1 MLLHVHIFFVPT
13 NVVVTQD
20 DGMISFFLKEFIKP
34 LPANILGFL
43 YVALL
48 LIQSIRLEYL
58 MSELKMFHKDGFT
71 TALAYLLL
79 SGLYPVWYH
88 ITPALVANSF
98 IIWIFIQLSKL
109 YNNPSPKTL
118 LFNTGLIVGA
128 TVLCYHPAAII
139 LVVVLFSV
147 ALIRP
152 FHLSE
157 YFVLLMGCVMPFYL
171 IISLLFLNDQMVL
184 LKSFIPSIKFLL
196 PVITTDLFF
205 WISTALIALM
215 VLAGL
220 FVWSPQNNRMVIQ
233 IRKSWNVML
242 LMLLIILIVP
252 LFISHAGMVSAVLI
266 MVPFAAFI
274 SNVFLYP
281 KRLWFPNLLFFL
293 VLALVCYYNWQL
305 LKLPLKL

>member
-1 MLLHVHIFFVPT
+1 
-13 NVVVTQD
+13 
-20 DGMISFFLKEFIKP
+20 
-34 LPANILGFL
+34 
-43 YVALL
+43 
-48 LIQSIRLEYL
+48 
-58 MSELKMFHKDGFT
+58 
-71 TALAYLLL
+71 
-79 SGLYPVWYH
+79 
-88 ITPALVANSF
+88 
-98 IIWIFIQLSKL
+98 
-109 YNNPSPKTL
+109 
-118 LFNTGLIVGA
+118 
-128 TVLCYHPAAII
+128 
-139 LVVVLFSV
+139 
-147 ALIRP
+147 
-152 FHLSE
+152 
-157 YFVLLMGCVMPFYL
+157 FYL

-205 WISTALIALM
+205 WISTALIALL

-220 FVWSPQNNRMVIQ
+220 IVWSPQNNRMIIQ

-242 LMLLIILIVP
+242 VMLLIILIVP
-252 LFISHAGMVSAVLI
+252 LFVTHAGMASAVLI